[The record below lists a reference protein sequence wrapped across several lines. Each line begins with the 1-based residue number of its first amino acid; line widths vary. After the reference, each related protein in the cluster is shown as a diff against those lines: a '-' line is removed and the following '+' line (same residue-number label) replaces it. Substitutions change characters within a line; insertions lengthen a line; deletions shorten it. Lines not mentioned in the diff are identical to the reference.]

1 MNGSM
6 NTVVSLD
13 DEYTPSVFTTITY
26 EMPND
31 DDGLNG
37 FLQWKPISYQ
47 SAFRK
52 STESQQ
58 VNFIHT
64 SGIKYCD
71 SDTVPEG
78 LGLRV
83 FGQNVSNITRWF
95 AVFGTPGD
103 QTFLPTA
110 YISW

>member
-1 MNGSM
+1 M

-13 DEYTPSVFTTITY
+13 DEYTPSVFTTNTY
-26 EMPND
+26 EMHED
-31 DDGLNG
+31 ELTG

-58 VNFIHT
+58 VIMVHT
-64 SGIKYCD
+64 AGIEYCD

-83 FGQNVSNITRWF
+83 FGRSVSNITRWF

-103 QTFLPTA
+103 DTFLPTA